1 MIDRFSPFLV
11 SYSLNLLLNYQIKPV
26 LLNLSWA
33 ITAFIL
39 LISVAVL
46 LKNPFLSQL
55 SLFNRK
61 NKPLKLISHPMR
73 ESFRLTFVAGIIHL
87 PLSIVCFEP

>member
-11 SYSLNLLLNYQIKPV
+11 SYPLNLLLNYQIKKPV

-39 LISVAVL
+39 LISVAV
-46 LKNPFLSQL
+46 
-55 SLFNRK
+55 
-61 NKPLKLISHPMR
+61 
-73 ESFRLTFVAGIIHL
+73 
-87 PLSIVCFEP
+87 

>member
-11 SYSLNLLLNYQIKPV
+11 SYPLNLLLNYQIKPV

-39 LISVAVL
+39 LISVAV
-46 LKNPFLSQL
+46 
-55 SLFNRK
+55 
-61 NKPLKLISHPMR
+61 
-73 ESFRLTFVAGIIHL
+73 
-87 PLSIVCFEP
+87 

>member
-11 SYSLNLLLNYQIKPV
+11 SYSLNLLLPDKKPV

-39 LISVAVL
+39 LISVAV
-46 LKNPFLSQL
+46 
-55 SLFNRK
+55 
-61 NKPLKLISHPMR
+61 
-73 ESFRLTFVAGIIHL
+73 
-87 PLSIVCFEP
+87 